1 MRHSNGS
8 PQGLAPAWRADSAT
22 PNAAALGHA
31 RIGRQARRGTGKA
44 GRSGPWPQHGARP
57 AVGNGNGP
65 CTLLPLTP
73 TRQEDRTTAAWM
85 PAVALKFLWCVAS
98 GGKRGGAERRRGKT
112 TISCFWG
119 GAERR
124 RAKNHKYRLFA
135 AARSA
140 AGQKNHKYH
149 LFAAARSAA
158 GK

>member
-98 GGKRGGAERRRGKT
+98 GGKRGGAERRR
-112 TISCFWG
+112 
-119 GAERR
+119 R
-124 RAKNHKYRLFA
+124 KNHKFVFLRRRGA
-135 AARSA
+135 PP
-140 AGQKNHKYH
+140 
-149 LFAAARSAA
+149 
-158 GK
+158 GKKITLSSFCGGAKRRRENNT